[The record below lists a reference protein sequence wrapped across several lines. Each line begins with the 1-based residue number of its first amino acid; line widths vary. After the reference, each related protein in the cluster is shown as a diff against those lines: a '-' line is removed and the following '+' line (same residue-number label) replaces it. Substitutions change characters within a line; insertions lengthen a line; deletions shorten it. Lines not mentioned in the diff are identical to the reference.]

1 MNKHKCVIFTLAY
14 TSFMTD
20 SHNCSGRKNTAAAAA
35 EKKKSVQ
42 QLHSCQHHFVS
53 VENIYKNC
61 TRVKYM
67 KWWSIKSINS
77 LNSLKIKTN
86 NNNKKQLYPHVHTVI
101 VKFVFKPVTF
111 WWGDTLAGT
120 TSSHMVNWK
129 LPIRGVGS
137 FTAALLG
144 FHLH

>member
-1 MNKHKCVIFTLAY
+1 MCYIYFSLHFLHDRL
-14 TSFMTD
+14 SQLF
-20 SHNCSGRKNTAAAAA
+20 RKKNHCCCCCCCG
-35 EKKKSVQ
+35 KKKSVQ
-42 QLHSCQHHFVS
+42 QLHSCHRWQHHFVS

-61 TRVKYM
+61 TWVKYM

-77 LNSLKIKTN
+77 LNSLKNKTN